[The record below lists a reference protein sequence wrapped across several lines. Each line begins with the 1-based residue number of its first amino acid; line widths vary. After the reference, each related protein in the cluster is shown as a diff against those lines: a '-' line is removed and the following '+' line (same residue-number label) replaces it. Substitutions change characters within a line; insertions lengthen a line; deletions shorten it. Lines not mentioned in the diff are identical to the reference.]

1 METLNFEIPMGKQV
15 LDFGGNDFD
24 GYIKYN
30 KTFDLD
36 VSNYPFVYIEFE
48 WRYSLDKNLTRFL
61 RFKIE
66 DPEGKNLVKS
76 STPYLNMRESSYVVL
91 SMDLSDYKSIQ
102 TKIISEIYVEEV
114 EEGSDYMGIDNFTL
128 LIGKEV

>member
-24 GYIKYN
+24 GYVKYV

-36 VSNYPFVYIEFE
+36 VSSFPLVYIEFE

-61 RFKIE
+61 RFNIK
-66 DPEGKNLVKS
+66 DPEGKNLVKT
-76 STPYLNMRESSYVVL
+76 STPYLNMRESSYIVL
-91 SMDLSDYKSIQ
+91 SMDLSEYKSIQ
-102 TKIISEIYVEEV
+102 TTITSEIYVEEI
-114 EEGSDYMGIDNFTL
+114 EEGSDYMGIDNFTV

>member
-24 GYIKYN
+24 GYVKYV

-36 VSNYPFVYIEFE
+36 VSSFPLVYIEFE

-61 RFKIE
+61 RFNIK
-66 DPEGKNLVKS
+66 DPEGKNLVKT
-76 STPYLNMRESSYVVL
+76 STPYLNMRESAYIVL
-91 SMDLSDYKSIQ
+91 SMDLSEYTSIQ
-102 TKIISEIYVEEV
+102 TTITSEIYVEEI
-114 EEGSDYMGIDNFTL
+114 EEGSDYMGIDNFTV
-128 LIGKEV
+128 LIGKEA

>member
-24 GYIKYN
+24 GYIKYV

-36 VSNYPFVYIEFE
+36 VSKFPLVYIEFE

-61 RFKIE
+61 RFNIK
-66 DPEGKNLVKS
+66 DPEGKNLVKT

-91 SMDLSDYKSIQ
+91 SMDLSEYKSIQ
-102 TKIISEIYVEEV
+102 TNITSEIYVEEI
-114 EEGSDYMGIDNFTL
+114 EEGSDYMGIDNFTV